1 LASGNATSRIKQDRT
16 SKLGNYGHKAQNDT
30 AVRDLDKRDEVRNT
44 LGINELNESRVLNI

>member
-1 LASGNATSRIKQDRT
+1 
-16 SKLGNYGHKAQNDT
+16 DT